1 MALANIRDEEKSE
14 AAILLSDYWKE
25 RGMPQYDQEWADE
38 YLIEGHKKEI
48 ESDEFFIYKDGE
60 LIIGI
65 ISMITTSG
73 SVAEIRDM
81 VVKPEFREKGFGTKM
96 LQELIG
102 KTKERKI
109 RKIYSLVFPS
119 LLHFYES
126 AGFIKEGTLT
136 NHFKDGEDLVF
147 MSIFL

>member
-1 MALANIRDEEKSE
+1 MALANIRDEEKRK

-48 ESDEFFIYKDGE
+48 ESDEFFVYKEGE

-65 ISMITTSG
+65 ISLIATAG

-81 VVKPEFREKGFGTKM
+81 VVKPEYREKGYGSKM
-96 LQELIG
+96 LQELIEIA
-102 KTKERKI
+102 KERKI
-109 RKIYSLVFPS
+109 RKLYSLVFPS

-126 AGFIKEGTLT
+126 SGFIKEGTLK